1 MYRRASIFA
10 RTLTLAIVAAL
21 AAASNAHAQA
31 STRGAIEGTVL
42 DSATG
47 EARPNVAVTL
57 DGTGRGILTD
67 AAGHFM
73 LADLAPG
80 AYTLRTGL
88 LGTHSVERVVDVR
101 AGATTTLLLHIASAP
116 VTLGAVRAR
125 ARSPERDRF
134 DMSPSVGVISLTPSS
149 VKNIPVLGEPD
160 VLRAVQLL
168 PGVNARNDFSSGYNV
183 RGGES
188 DQNLILLDGYP
199 IYNPF
204 HLGGLFS
211 TFLDETVGS
220 IDLLTGGFGA
230 AYGSRLSS
238 ILDVKTADPDRTG
251 IHGSLGISVISSSLS
266 IGSTSADMRSSWTIS
281 GRRTYA
287 DKLVAA
293 VTDRTFPYHFSDAQF
308 HGVRALGKGNLRLEG
323 TAYAGSDV
331 LEGDF
336 LTASDSASSGGG
348 GGTFIFGWAN
358 QLVGATL
365 RDVWRDNARLPL
377 LGSADS
383 VGAEQHVS
391 FTRFATG
398 LDLASGALSLTN
410 SVHELRIAGNI
421 HWNRGAHE
429 RKLGYEASGYA
440 IHYDVRSTVSE
451 ADLFGIAQHP
461 TASAIYY
468 QEQWKPSKRLIA
480 EAGLR
485 AEHFSGNDWTGLS
498 PRVALKYF
506 VTPDLALSVAAGNYA
521 QWLHSL
527 NREDIPVRIFDFWVA
542 SDEFAQVS
550 RAQHYVLGL
559 EKWVSPL
566 RFARVEAWLKRYEH
580 VLEQNPSDDPG
591 IRGDEFND
599 TQGVSYGFDVLLRQL
614 EVGPFGGWLAYTYGV
629 SSRQRDSISYWPGH
643 DRRHNLNLVGTW
655 KPGERYIFSARLGL
669 ASGTPYTDIIGQL
682 VRRNYNP
689 YTHLFNGDASAN
701 GFIEP
706 VGGARNGNRYPLF
719 QRLDLSVT
727 RNMVWRGM
735 QVSPYLSV
743 VNAYNAKNVFI
754 YTFDYTSNPPTRE
767 AASQFPFLPS
777 IGMTVG
783 F

>member
-10 RTLTLAIVAAL
+10 HTLTLATLAAL
-21 AAASNAHAQA
+21 AATSVAHAQA
-31 STRGAIEGTVL
+31 ATRGAIEGTVL
-42 DSATG
+42 DSASG
-47 EARPNVAVTL
+47 EPKFGVAVTL
-57 DGTGRGILTD
+57 DGTGRRALTD
-67 AAGHFM
+67 TAGHFV
-73 LADLAPG
+73 LPDLAAG
-80 AYTLRTGL
+80 TYTLRTRQSS
-88 LGTHSVERVVDVR
+88 TRSVERVVEVR
-101 AGATTTLLLHIASAP
+101 AGATTTLLLHVATTP
-116 VTLGAVRAR
+116 VTLGAVRAT

-134 DMSPSVGVISLTPSS
+134 DLSPGVGVISLTPSS
-149 VKNIPVLGEPD
+149 VKNLPVFGEPD
-160 VLRAVQLL
+160 VLRTVQLL

-238 ILDVKTADPDRTG
+238 ILDVRTADPERTG
-251 IHGSLGISVISSSLS
+251 VHGTLSVSVISSSLS
-266 IGSTSADMRSSWTIS
+266 VGSTSSDLRSSWTLS

-293 VTDRTFPYHFSDAQF
+293 LSDRTFPYHFSDAQF
-308 HGVRALGKGNLRLEG
+308 HGVRAIGKGNLRVEM

-336 LTASDSASSGGG
+336 LSQTDSAAAGGG

-358 QLVGATL
+358 QLVGGSI
-365 RDVWRDNARLPL
+365 RDSWHDNAWLPL
-377 LGSADS
+377 LGAADS
-383 VGAEQHVS
+383 VGMEQHVS
-391 FTRFATG
+391 LTRFATG
-398 LDLASGALSLTN
+398 LDLAGGALALTN
-410 SVHELRIAGNI
+410 SVHELRVAGNI
-421 HWNRGAHE
+421 RWNRGTHE

-440 IHYDVRSTVSE
+440 IHYDVNSTVSD
-451 ADLFGIAQHP
+451 ADLFTLSQHP

-468 QEQWKPSKRLIA
+468 QEQWKPTRRLIA

-485 AEHFSGNDWTGLS
+485 LEHFNGNDWTGLS

-542 SDEFAQVS
+542 SDEFNQVS
-550 RAQHYVLGL
+550 RAQHYVVGL
-559 EKWVSPL
+559 EHWTSPL
-566 RFARVEAWLKRYEH
+566 RFMRIEGWVKRYEH
-580 VLEQNPSDDPG
+580 VLEQNTSDDPG
-591 IRGDEFND
+591 TRGDEFND
-599 TQGVSYGFDVLLRQL
+599 TRGVSYGFDLLLRQL
-614 EVGPFGGWLAYTYGV
+614 EIGPFGGWLAYTYGV
-629 SSRQRDSISYWPGH
+629 SSRQKDSIAYWPGH

-655 KPGERYIFSARLGL
+655 KPGVRYIFSARLGL

-682 VRRNYNP
+682 VRRSYNP
-689 YTHLFNGDASAN
+689 RTHFFNGERNGDAGN
-701 GFIEP
+701 EP
-706 VGGARNGNRYPLF
+706 VGGVRNAQRYPIF
-719 QRLDLSVT
+719 QRLDLSVS
-727 RNMVWRGM
+727 RNMQWRGM
-735 QVSPYLSV
+735 HVTPYFSV

-754 YTFDYTSNPPTRE
+754 YTFDYTNNPPTRE
-767 AASQFPFLPS
+767 AQSQFPFLPS
-777 IGMTVG
+777 IGMTVA